1 MNNSKSSFHYGF
13 VVVACCCLMMGCNI
27 GIAFSCAGIFYEPV
41 SRSIGVSVG
50 QFGLY
55 MSLMYIASSLLLPFA
70 GKWIEKYSARRLLT
84 GASALMGLTLI
95 GMSQCAKVWE
105 FWIAGGLLGC
115 CVAFLLYL
123 GFPTLVNRWF
133 VRKVGLMMGLCSAAS
148 GIGGMIFNPIGGTVI
163 SDFGWRWAYA
173 GFGLL
178 ILIVVTPLLYAFLRD
193 YPRDKNLLPY
203 GAEERGTEESPSAKD
218 LSSGIE
224 YEAAVRMPVFYGI
237 MLFAF
242 LMMAMSTLNLFI
254 PGYVQSAG
262 FTLENAA
269 FAASAAMAGV
279 TIGKL
284 ILGHINDRDCR
295 AGVFVTTMAGAGGL
309 LALIFGE
316 SSLSAMLAGAFL
328 FGWAYAGVTV
338 QTAMLTRT
346 VFGNKN
352 YARINA
358 MISIALAAGGAI
370 ASGGW
375 GFIVDHTS
383 FHTIFYIGVG
393 MLAVCLAIGIGA
405 LRKNNSRQ
413 VG

>member
-41 SRSIGVSVG
+41 SKSIGVSVG

-55 MSLMYIASSLLLPFA
+55 MSLMYIASSVLLPFG
-70 GKWIEKYSARRLLT
+70 GKWIEKYSARKLLT
-84 GASALMGLTLI
+84 AASALMGLTLL
-95 GMSQCAKVWE
+95 GMSQCSAVWE
-105 FWIAGGLLGC
+105 FWIAGILLGC
-115 CVAFLLYL
+115 CVTFLLYL
-123 GFPTLVNRWF
+123 SFPTLVNRWF
-133 VRKVGLMMGLCSAAS
+133 VKKVGLMMGLCSAAS
-148 GIGGMIFNPIGGTVI
+148 GIGGMIFNPIGGTI
-163 SDFGWRWAYA
+163 ITNYGWRWAYA
-173 GFGLL
+173 GFGFMILL
-178 ILIVVTPLLYAFLRD
+178 IVTPLLYAFLRD
-193 YPRDKNLLPY
+193 YPHDKNLLPF
-203 GAEERGTEESPSAKD
+203 GADGKLNDKTTATKD

-224 YEAAVRMPVFYGI
+224 YEKAIRMTVFYGI

-254 PGYVQSAG
+254 PGYVQSEG
-262 FTLENAA
+262 FSLGQAS

-284 ILGHINDRDCR
+284 VLGHINDRDCR
-295 AGVFVTTMAGAGGL
+295 AGVFVTTMAGALGL
-309 LALIFGE
+309 IALIFGE
-316 SSLSAMLAGAFL
+316 SSLTVMLAGAFL

-346 VFGNKN
+346 VFGNKH

-375 GFIVDHTS
+375 GFIVDRTS
-383 FHTIFYIGVG
+383 FHTIFYIGVA
-393 MLAVCLAIGIGA
+393 MLAVCLAIGIAA
-405 LRKNNSRQ
+405 LRKNRNN
-413 VG
+413 